1 MVQCIKT
8 GRDRA
13 APPLHASI
21 RPAAMRSA
29 QPRKHNQH
37 PDQVN
42 VAATVYP
49 SFPPFGIN
57 GGYYYARLGFRF

>member
-1 MVQCIKT
+1 
-8 GRDRA
+8 
-13 APPLHASI
+13 
-21 RPAAMRSA
+21 MRSA

-42 VAATVYP
+42 AAVTVYP

-57 GGYYYARLGFRF
+57 GGYYHARLGFRF